1 VTTTIGR
8 WASLWPSIA
17 AIDGEEMHMEL
28 ILELAGDD
36 LPVQKQQMRK
46 TFTPA
51 GGLLGRSRECDW
63 VIFDHENHISGEHAK
78 ITFSEGAFY
87 LTDLSSNGTDVI
99 VSGQQHSL
107 ARGVRHRVEHGSRYR
122 LGRFEIV
129 ASVVEHS
136 ARHSGAGELSCLS
149 SAIVPDESF
158 LALDLLQATDHS
170 LDDALG
176 LDEPMPTYACEQAS
190 RQGIA
195 YGPVD
200 HQHLLMPGLVAE
212 PAPAQEAQPV
222 APQLPGDD
230 FWQRFG
236 AALGVDLAGEDDQ
249 QRETLAL
256 NAVALLRQCIDSL
269 QQTLHTR
276 NELKNELRLT
286 LSMPRHAGGNPLKHA
301 ADASEAITL
310 LLQPGRPGQLPA
322 EQAVARAFRDIQAHQ
337 VSLLAASRKT
347 LRSALEH
354 FAPQQLTLRFERE
367 GRKTLFFSRTSRWQA
382 FERYH
387 HALCQDDDWSERL
400 MARDFAQAYEE
411 QARLISTL
419 YTGH

>member
-1 VTTTIGR
+1 
-8 WASLWPSIA
+8 
-17 AIDGEEMHMEL
+17 MEL
-28 ILELAGDD
+28 ILELAGDG
-36 LPVQKQQMRK
+36 LPAQEQQVRR
-46 TFTPA
+46 TFTYA

-63 VIFDHENHISGEHAK
+63 VIFDRENHISSEHAK

-87 LTDLSSNGTDVI
+87 LTDLSTNGTDVI

-107 ARGVRHRVEHGSRYR
+107 ARGVPHRVEHGSRYR

-129 ASVVEHS
+129 ASVFEHS
-136 ARHSGAGELSCLS
+136 ARHSGAVEFS
-149 SAIVPDESF
+149 SISPRIVPDEAF

-170 LDDALG
+170 FDDALG
-176 LDEPMPTYACEQAS
+176 LDELLPTYACEQAS
-190 RQGIA
+190 QQGIA
-195 YGPVD
+195 FGPVD
-200 HQHLLMPGLVAE
+200 YQHLLMPGLIAE
-212 PAPAQEAQPV
+212 QAPAQEPQPV
-222 APQLPGDD
+222 SPPLPNDD

-236 AALGVDLAGEDDQ
+236 VALGVDLSGADDDQ
-249 QRETLAL
+249 REVLAL
-256 NAVALLRQCIDSL
+256 NAAALLKQSIDSL
-269 QQTLHTR
+269 QQTLRTR
-276 NELKNELRLT
+276 TELRNELRLT
-286 LSMPRHAGGNPLKHA
+286 LSMPRHAGGNPLKYA
-301 ADASEAITL
+301 ADGSEALSL
-310 LLQPGRPGQLPA
+310 LLQAGRPGQLPA

-367 GRKTLFFSRTSRWQA
+367 GRKTLFSGRASRWQA

>member
-1 VTTTIGR
+1 
-8 WASLWPSIA
+8 
-17 AIDGEEMHMEL
+17 MEL

-36 LPVQKQQMRK
+36 LPAQEQQMRK
-46 TFTPA
+46 TFTSA

-63 VIFDHENHISGEHAK
+63 VIFDHENHVSGEHAK

-87 LTDLSSNGTDVI
+87 LTDLSTNGTDVI
-99 VSGQQHSL
+99 VAGQQHSL
-107 ARGVRHRVEHGSRYR
+107 TRGMGHRVEHGSRYR

-129 ASVVEHS
+129 ANVVEHS
-136 ARHSGAGELSCLS
+136 ARHSGAVEFPRVS
-149 SAIVPDESF
+149 SRIGPDESF

-170 LDDALG
+170 FDDTLG
-176 LDEPMPTYACEQAS
+176 MDELMPTYACEQAS
-190 RQGIA
+190 QQGIA
-195 YGPVD
+195 YGPVN

-212 PAPAQEAQPV
+212 QAPAQEAQPV

-236 AALGVDLAGEDDQ
+236 AALGVDLAGADDQ
-249 QRETLAL
+249 QREALAL
-256 NAVALLRQCIDSL
+256 DAAALLKQCIDSL
-269 QQTLHTR
+269 QQTLRTR
-276 NELKNELRLT
+276 SELKNELRLT
-286 LSMPRHAGGNPLKHA
+286 LSMPRHAGGNPLRYA

-367 GRKTLFFSRTSRWQA
+367 GRKTLFSGRTSRWQA

-387 HALCQDDDWSERL
+387 HTLCQDDDWSERL

>member
-1 VTTTIGR
+1 
-8 WASLWPSIA
+8 
-17 AIDGEEMHMEL
+17 MEL

-36 LPVQKQQMRK
+36 LPAHEHQMRK
-46 TFTPA
+46 VFTPA
-51 GGLLGRSRECDW
+51 GGVLGRSRECDW
-63 VIFDHENHISGEHAK
+63 VIVDHENHVSSEHAK

-87 LTDLSSNGTDVI
+87 LTDLSTNGTDVI
-99 VSGQQHSL
+99 VSGQQHRL
-107 ARGVRHRVEHGSRYR
+107 AKGVRHRVEHGSRYR
-122 LGRFEIV
+122 LGRFEI
-129 ASVVEHS
+129 AACVVEQP
-136 ARHSGAGELSCLS
+136 ARHSGAGEFSGIS
-149 SAIVPDESF
+149 SRSVADESF
-158 LALDLLQATDHS
+158 LALDLLQATDHAF
-170 LDDALG
+170 DDALG
-176 LDEPMPTYACEQAS
+176 LDELTPTYASEQAS
-190 RQGIA
+190 QQGIA

-212 PAPAQEAQPV
+212 QAPAHEAPPV
-222 APQLPGDD
+222 LPPLPGDD

-236 AALGVDLAGEDDQ
+236 AVLGADLAGADDQ

-256 NAVALLRQCIDSL
+256 NAAALLKQCIDSL
-269 QQTLHTR
+269 QQTLRTR

-286 LSMPRHAGGNPLKHA
+286 LSTPRHAGGNPLNYA

-310 LLQPGRPGQLPA
+310 LLQPERPGQLPA

-367 GRKTLFFSRTSRWQA
+367 GRKTLFSGRSSRWQA

-387 HALCQDDDWSERL
+387 HGLCQDDDWSERL

-419 YTGH
+419 YTGR